1 MKSMID
7 LLSHRHRSLIGTQ
20 LTYDARKVL
29 MKILGASDDN
39 YVMILGPNA
48 TSLFQLLAWKYS
60 SSDFLSGGD
69 EIVIAEENHLANVDP
84 WLKLAEIRE
93 MKVKW
98 WSCVKE
104 KSELDSG
111 NGILSTDL
119 LQLVTARTKII
130 SISHSS
136 NILGMVINI
145 KRICTEVK
153 RKYPK

>member
-1 MKSMID
+1 
-7 LLSHRHRSLIGTQ
+7 
-20 LTYDARKVL
+20 

-84 WLKLAEIRE
+84 WLKLAEMRQ

-98 WSCVKE
+98 WSCAKK

-119 LQLVTARTKII
+119 LQLG
-130 SISHSS
+130 ISHSS